1 MKRGGPLKRS
11 DKSMAA
17 GGLRSANKAETDL
30 WKVLLEQVGCAVCR
44 FVLRIEDTPAE
55 IHHLIDGQRRISH
68 MHVLPLCPV
77 HHRQGIEAHPSRH
90 SVNGLHGGLDIFER
104 TYETEMELVIKCEDW
119 INYPYVTGLLNDEHA
134 LRSESEAQS
143 GDCDSADTD
152 AQRKPDYSDVQEESI
167 RVCEV
172 QKIGWPV
179 HISITHHLRRE
190 PDMDNLNAKG
200 AIDGLV
206 NSGLLEDDT
215 RKYVKG
221 ISHYFEKSIKPDPEK
236 TVITLTEVM

>member
-11 DKSMAA
+11 DKPMAA

-119 INYPYVTGLLNDEHA
+119 INYPYVTGLLNNEQAPQGDDRSTDTHA
-134 LRSESEAQS
+134 DDQPDDGHAWTKVEQMQAF
-143 GDCDSADTD
+143 DT
-152 AQRKPDYSDVQEESI
+152 
-167 RVCEV
+167 
-172 QKIGWPV
+172 PV
-179 HISITHHLRRE
+179 HIIITHYRSRLCD
-190 PDMDNLNAKG
+190 PDNLNAKG
-200 AIDGLV
+200 VIDALV
-206 NSGLLEDDT
+206 EGGLLFDDSAKEVQSIT
-215 RKYVKG
+215 HDQVKV
-221 ISHYFEKSIKPDPEK
+221 KSRDEEK
-236 TVITLTEVM
+236 TRITIEEVAA